1 MPVASRRVAP
11 LSQNQNSP
19 TRPPQE
25 RRLCEGQPSRVTA
38 TVPQTAP
45 RAQTAALPRDRG
57 AKLLWESGLSQ
68 ETIPA
73 LQDVGLTLSF
83 CTIQQTTK
91 GKGAGIREESG
102 NFAKGAAGQCPR
114 SEQEIDYTSL
124 VFQAAGH
131 SASNTGDYENMK
143 TGADYVNVDP
153 KKRTVDFWPCL
164 SPVASAPIEY
174 TEVKL

>member
-1 MPVASRRVAP
+1 MPFQSIYWWIPILISAVSSAFHVLLLVVFYIKLSRKIDNHACSKQASSTPFPKPEQPNTSPAGKEALRRPAVQGDSDSSSDSAE
-11 LSQNQNSP
+11 SSDSSP
-19 TRPPQE
+19 S
-25 RRLCEGQPSRVTA
+25 SR
-38 TVPQTAP
+38 
-45 RAQTAALPRDRG
+45 
-57 AKLLWESGLSQ
+57 
-68 ETIPA
+68 
-73 LQDVGLTLSF
+73 
-83 CTIQQTTK
+83 
-91 GKGAGIREESG
+91 
-102 NFAKGAAGQCPR
+102 QCPR